1 MKTPAGAA
9 LAIFLVGLSL
19 EASETK
25 YTDARGDGLFG
36 PIRSVSTREERAQIE
51 WHQPNGP
58 TVALPA
64 WCAECEYDL
73 QGNRIKTGQI
83 IDGEFRG
90 EVVRFLRDSTGK
102 VIEKIAENYK
112 GEMYRREVIG
122 PYGITEQDEFE
133 NGKQISRSFW
143 FYDGNG
149 HLSGARNYDRDGVI
163 VGSSLSIID
172 TKGNFKEEWDSGP
185 NGSFSLHFVETN
197 DPKTSTWTFTS
208 FNEDG
213 SIKVK
218 FTTVGTKV
226 ISYWQEPSD
235 QQVFG
240 SNFFMDPVGKT
251 QESYSCHSDG
261 SCDHI
266 ISHFPDEARR
276 HVNRIEWYDPAGMLK
291 LSADYEYKL
300 DQFGN
305 WTKRTVSV
313 WSPELGERKLY
324 ETDYR
329 TLKYWAYSE

>member
-1 MKTPAGAA
+1 MRASLPRAG
-9 LAIFLVGLSL
+9 LAILLVLL
-19 EASETK
+19 PVCASEPK
-25 YTDARGDGLFG
+25 NTDARSDGLFG

-64 WCAECEYDL
+64 SCGECEYDL
-73 QGNRIKTGQI
+73 EGNRIKTGQI

-122 PYGITEQDEFE
+122 PYGITEQDGFE
-133 NGKQISRSFW
+133 NGKQISQSFL
-143 FYDGNG
+143 FYDAHG
-149 HLSGARNYDRDGVI
+149 HLSESRNYDRDGVI
-163 VGSSLSIID
+163 VGSSFSIID
-172 TKGNFKEEWDSGP
+172 ASDNFKEEWDSGP
-185 NGSFSLHFVETN
+185 NGSFSLHFVQAN
-197 DPKTSTWTFTS
+197 DPKTDTFTFTN
-208 FNEDG
+208 FNENG
-213 SIKVK
+213 SIKVT

-226 ISYWQEPSD
+226 ISYWQEPSE

-251 QESYSCHSDG
+251 QESYSCRSDG
-261 SCDHI
+261 SCDHV
-266 ISHFPDEARR
+266 ISYFPDEAR
-276 HVNRIEWYDPAGMLK
+276 HHASRIEWHDAAGVLK
-291 LSADYEYKL
+291 LWADYEYDL

-305 WTKRTVSV
+305 WTKRTVWV

-329 TLKYWAYSE
+329 TLKYWSK